1 MEAIHDEASLVDAAA
16 FGPETRAITA
26 TVPRLEIENVLGE
39 GGQPELVLELAR
51 RNGDDQ
57 THTLEIDWAATDLE
71 ELLQRTSGDYVT
83 LVFNEE
89 ELERAFD
96 ADFEAHGVREAAATF
111 AVMAAVAAGSAAQAS
126 ASPVGDLAY
135 GGAGSSGT
143 PIQMV
148 SDAATSGPV
157 QAATAPEQVS
167 DAASTGPVVAET
179 AQTPELISDNAM
191 TGPVAVEAAPS
202 SELIS
207 DNAMTGPVAVE
218 AAQSSELISDNAM
231 TGPVAV
237 QASGTEMISDAASSG
252 PVTVTPEESSD
263 GGFSISAPD
272 PSTTGAI
279 VGGTALLIAAA
290 GFAIRGQ
297 RKQAGHPA

>member
-191 TGPVAVEAAPS
+191 TGPVAV
-202 SELIS
+202 
-207 DNAMTGPVAVE
+207 
-218 AAQSSELISDNAM
+218 
-231 TGPVAV
+231 

-252 PVTVTPEESSD
+252 PVTVTPEESSG

>member
-51 RNGDDQ
+51 RNGGDQ

-83 LVFNEE
+83 LLFNEE

-191 TGPVAVEAAPS
+191 TGPVAVEAA
-202 SELIS
+202 
-207 DNAMTGPVAVE
+207 
-218 AAQSSELISDNAM
+218 QSSELISDNAM

>member
-83 LVFNEE
+83 LLFNEE

>member
-51 RNGDDQ
+51 RNGGDQ

-207 DNAMTGPVAVE
+207 DNAMTGPVAV
-218 AAQSSELISDNAM
+218 
-231 TGPVAV
+231 